1 MTEPVT
7 PALDTKP
14 RMRHRLHMVSG
25 TRAGFVSA
33 QSVLA
38 ALGLAAVLL
47 VLATVEPASP
57 AVAAARPVSLVVD
70 TDLGNDDVLALVFLT
85 GRRDVEIR
93 AVTVSGTGLAR
104 CPGGAVRAARILRAL
119 GRPNVPVAC
128 GRQDPLAGFN
138 GFPVEWRD
146 AAARLGASLPASP
159 GQVSRLAAADLLA
172 DAVRRSA
179 GPDILLTLGPL
190 TNVADA
196 LRLHPSLRD
205 GIARV
210 VTMGGAVDVPGNI
223 GPGHEHAE
231 YNLWVDPH
239 AAREVLTSGI
249 PVTYVPLDA
258 TNDVPVNP
266 LLAREIAR
274 RAGPAAAVARQAQK
288 GLFPGTF
295 YWDPLAAATLVDP
308 AVVATR
314 RMRLAVRN
322 GQLVERVVTAL
333 RQWDTGAR
341 RHLRAPGALRAPPAA
356 RRHQRRERAHHTA
369 EPRRHDRRKAGHL
382 RRRGSRLKARQRLGT
397 RSEPD
402 QGAVGWCPRPAP
414 RGEDGRGPAGGAP
427 QLKPGDGPPAWIAVA
442 AFAAAPG
449 GQDAWVESKLT
460 AGTYAAVCF
469 NGPVVGRTA
478 PTTFELR

>member
-7 PALDTKP
+7 PALDTEP

-85 GRRDVEIR
+85 GRRDVELR

-205 GIARV
+205 GIARI

-239 AAREVLTSGI
+239 AAREVLTSGV

-288 GLFPGTF
+288 GRFPGTF

-308 AVVATR
+308 VVVATR
-314 RMRLAVRN
+314 RMRVAVLATGDSWN
-322 GQLVERVVTAL
+322 GSL
-333 RQWDTGAR
+333 RRSANGTR
-341 RHLRAPGALRAPPAA
+341 RSSPPPHAGRASSSSCCAASPETRTRASHCRAPPS
-356 RRHQRRERAHHTA
+356 RSTEGRAPAPSRQPSRSPAPAGYAFETG
-369 EPRRHDRRKAGHL
+369 PRRSWVVSSSGSSTGRRSRTC
-382 RRRGSRLKARQRLGT
+382 RRRSARSSRATGRLHGLPSRRSPPRQGDRTPGSS
-397 RSEPD
+397 RS
-402 QGAVGWCPRPAP
+402 
-414 RGEDGRGPAGGAP
+414 
-427 QLKPGDGPPAWIAVA
+427 
-442 AFAAAPG
+442 
-449 GQDAWVESKLT
+449 
-460 AGTYAAVCF
+460 
-469 NGPVVGRTA
+469 
-478 PTTFELR
+478 

>member
-1 MTEPVT
+1 M
-7 PALDTKP
+7 A
-14 RMRHRLHMVSG
+14 SG

-33 QSVLA
+33 QSLLT

-47 VLATVEPASP
+47 ILAAVEPASP
-57 AVAAARPVSLVVD
+57 AVAAARPVSVVVD
-70 TDLGNDDVLALVFLT
+70 TDLGSDDVLALVFLT
-85 GRRDVEIR
+85 GRRDVELR

-104 CPGGAVRAARILRAL
+104 CPGGARRAARILRAL
-119 GRPNVPVAC
+119 GRPSVPVAC

-138 GFPVEWRD
+138 AFPVEWRD
-146 AAARLGASLPASP
+146 GAARLGASLPASP
-159 GQVSRLAAADLLA
+159 GQLSRLAAADLLA

-196 LRLHPSLRD
+196 LRRHPSLRD
-205 GIARV
+205 GIARI

-223 GPGHEHAE
+223 GPAHEHAE
-231 YNLWVDPH
+231 YNLWVDPR

-274 RAGPAAAVARQAQK
+274 RPGRAVAVARQAQA
-288 GLFPGTF
+288 GLFPGSF

-314 RMRLAVRN
+314 RMRLVVRETADSWNGSLRRAANGTPALVATSARRARFELLLLRGVTRDGNARIALPSPAVTIDGGVGTCAVAASVSKPGSGWLYVRN
-322 GQLVERVVTAL
+322 RTKAQLGGVLVRLLDGKTIADLQEAL
-333 RQWDTGAR
+333 RT
-341 RHLRAPGALRAPPAA
+341 
-356 RRHQRRERAHHTA
+356 
-369 EPRRHDRRKAGHL
+369 
-382 RRRGSRLKARQRLGT
+382 LK
-397 RSEPD
+397 P
-402 QGAVGWCPRPAP
+402 
-414 RGEDGRGPAGGAP
+414 
-427 QLKPGDGPPAWIAVA
+427 KPGDPPPAWIAVT
-442 AFAAAPG
+442 AFAAAPA

-460 AGTYAAVCF
+460 AGTYAAVCVSGAGVF
-469 NGPVVGRTA
+469 RTA
-478 PTTFELR
+478 PTTFDLG

>member
-1 MTEPVT
+1 
-7 PALDTKP
+7 
-14 RMRHRLHMVSG
+14 MRHRLHMVSG

-85 GRRDVEIR
+85 GRRDVELR

-159 GQVSRLAAADLLA
+159 GQMSRLAAADLLA

-205 GIARV
+205 GIARI

-314 RMRLAVRN
+314 RMRLAVRETGDSWN
-322 GQLVERVVTAL
+322 GSLRRSANGTRALVATSARRARFELLLLRGVTRDANARITLPSPAVTIDGRPGTCAVAAAVSKPGIGWVRVRNRTKAQLGGVLVRLLEGKTVADLQEAL
-333 RQWDTGAR
+333 RT
-341 RHLRAPGALRAPPAA
+341 
-356 RRHQRRERAHHTA
+356 
-369 EPRRHDRRKAGHL
+369 
-382 RRRGSRLKARQRLGT
+382 
-397 RSEPD
+397 
-402 QGAVGWCPRPAP
+402 
-414 RGEDGRGPAGGAP
+414 
-427 QLKPGDGPPAWIAVA
+427 LKPGDGPPAWIALA